1 MLILS
6 YTEFPLLVLYIH
18 MYMHIIVTFITLCI
32 AILTWPR
39 YPVAV
44 VLCDVLR
51 STNREKVQ
59 RIILAMFRV
68 SDMFLKCTSSVFF
81 QSKISRHDGE
91 SVILEG
97 LIITT
102 SKYLNLHHYHITHA
116 YVASMKNLLVCT
128 YMYNTHAHT
137 YRPFTIQ

>member
-1 MLILS
+1 
-6 YTEFPLLVLYIH
+6 

-51 STNREKVQ
+51 SANREKVQ

-68 SDMFLKCTSSVFF
+68 SDMFLKCTSSMLSR
-81 QSKISRHDGE
+81 SKILRHDGRAWFWK
-91 SVILEG
+91 G
-97 LIITT
+97 LQPHQSI
-102 SKYLNLHHYHITHA
+102 
-116 YVASMKNLLVCT
+116 
-128 YMYNTHAHT
+128 
-137 YRPFTIQ
+137 